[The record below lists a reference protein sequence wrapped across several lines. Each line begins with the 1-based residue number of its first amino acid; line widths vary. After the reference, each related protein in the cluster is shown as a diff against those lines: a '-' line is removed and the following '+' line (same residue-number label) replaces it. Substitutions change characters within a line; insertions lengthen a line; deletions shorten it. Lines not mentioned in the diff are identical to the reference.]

1 MLHIN
6 DITYRIDGRLL
17 INHATA
23 AIPAGHKVG
32 LVGRNGS
39 GKSTLLK
46 LITKQLEP
54 ETGSISLPK
63 RSVIGGVAQE
73 APAGPTS
80 LIDTVL
86 AANTERAS
94 LLEEAETAT
103 DPHRIA
109 EIQTRLADMNAH
121 AAPARAATILAGLG
135 FDEET
140 QARPCSD
147 FSGGWR
153 MRVALAAVLFAEPD
167 LLLLDEP
174 TNYLDLEGAIWLENY
189 LKTYPYSVII
199 VSHDRDLLNRSVQG
213 ILHLDQMKLTY
224 YQGGYDR
231 FERTRREKQALQMAM
246 KSKQEDAKRHM
257 EKFVERFRYKASK
270 ARQAQSRLKALSK
283 LEPIPDIVSD
293 RMLPFHFPN
302 AETPL
307 ASPIA
312 RLERASVGYEEGT
325 PVLSGMDLRIDQD
338 DRIALLGANGNGKS
352 TFAKLLSSKLATQA
366 GHFYKSKKL
375 RVAYFAQHQLDEL
388 HADWSAYDHFRELM
402 PDATQAQVR
411 ARTGAAGFGADKAD
425 TKAGNLSGGEKARLL
440 FSLATFHKPHL
451 MILDEPTNHLDI
463 QAREALV
470 LALNEFEGAVILI
483 SHDRHLIEMTADR
496 LWLIADGG
504 VSRWEG
510 DLADYQKW
518 LLDPARRNGPLSH
531 VDEEDAEDGPDPEAT
546 RKQLRQDA
554 AKARASIA
562 PLKKDIEEATAAIE
576 KARTFIEKVDARLAN
591 GGLYRTDPDRA
602 AELVRGRGAAQKSL
616 DKAEDRWLKASEAY
630 EKAKEAVAKGADP
643 KSKSYSN

>member
-23 AIPAGHKVG
+23 AIPTGHKVG

-46 LITKQLEP
+46 LITNQLEP
-54 ETGSISLPK
+54 ETGGISLPK
-63 RSVIGGVAQE
+63 RAVIGAVAQE
-73 APAGPTS
+73 APAGPIS

-86 AANTERAS
+86 AANKERSA

-109 EIQTRLADMNAH
+109 DIQTRLADMNAH

-135 FDEET
+135 FDEEA

-246 KSKQEDAKRHM
+246 KAKQEDAKRHM

-302 AETPL
+302 ADTPL
-307 ASPIA
+307 ASPIV
-312 RLERASVGYEEGT
+312 RLEGAAVGYEDGN
-325 PVLSGMDLRIDQD
+325 PVLSRMDLRIDQD

-352 TFAKLLSSKLATQA
+352 TFAKLLSSKLTTQA
-366 GHFYKSKKL
+366 GNFYKSKKL

-470 LALNEFEGAVILI
+470 LALNDFEGAVILI

-496 LWLIADGG
+496 LWLVADGG

-518 LLDPARRNGPLSH
+518 LLDPARRSGPLAH
-531 VDEEDAEDGPDPEAT
+531 IEEEDGPEAPDPEAT
-546 RKQLRQDA
+546 RKQQRQEA

-602 AELVRGRGAAQKSL
+602 AELVRGRTAAQKSL
-616 DKAEDRWLKASEAY
+616 DKAEDRWLIASEAY
-630 EKAKEAVAKGADP
+630 EKAKEAIAKDGN
-643 KSKSYSN
+643 SKS

>member
-46 LITKQLEP
+46 LITGQLEP
-54 ETGSISLPK
+54 ETGGISLPK
-63 RSVIGGVAQE
+63 RAVIGGVAQE

-86 AANTERAS
+86 AANTERSS
-94 LLEEAETAT
+94 LLKEAETAT

-140 QARPCSD
+140 QARPCAD

-283 LEPIPDIVSD
+283 MEPIPDIVSD

-302 AETPL
+302 ADTPL

-352 TFAKLLSSKLATQA
+352 TFAKLLSGKLTTQA

-504 VSRWEG
+504 VSRWDG

-531 VDEEDAEDGPDPEAT
+531 VDGDEIADAPDPEAT
-546 RKQLRQDA
+546 RKEQRQEA

-562 PLKKDIEEATAAIE
+562 PLKKDIEDATAAIE

-602 AELVRGRGAAQKSL
+602 AELVRGRAAAQKSL

-630 EKAKEAVAKGADP
+630 EKAKEAIAKE
-643 KSKSYSN
+643 

>member
-46 LITKQLEP
+46 LITMQLEP

-86 AANTERAS
+86 AANMERSS

-246 KSKQEDAKRHM
+246 KNKQEDAKRHM

-283 LEPIPDIVSD
+283 LEPIPDIVAD

-352 TFAKLLSSKLATQA
+352 TFAKLLSSKLATQT

-470 LALNEFEGAVILI
+470 MALNEFEGAVILI

-496 LWLIADGG
+496 LWLIADGS
-504 VSRWEG
+504 VSRWDG

-531 VDEEDAEDGPDPEAT
+531 VEGDEESDAPDPEAT
-546 RKQLRQDA
+546 RKQQRQDA

-616 DKAEDRWLKASEAY
+616 DKAEDRWLRASEAY
-630 EKAKEAVAKGADP
+630 EKAKDAIAKGDDA
-643 KSKSYSN
+643 KSKTYSN

>member
-46 LITKQLEP
+46 LITGQLEP
-54 ETGSISLPK
+54 ETGGISLPK
-63 RSVIGGVAQE
+63 RAVIGGVAQE

-86 AANTERAS
+86 AANTERSS

-140 QARPCSD
+140 QARPCAD

-283 LEPIPDIVSD
+283 MEPIPDIVSD

-302 AETPL
+302 ADTPL

-352 TFAKLLSSKLATQA
+352 TFAKLLSSKLTTQA

-504 VSRWEG
+504 VSRWDG

-531 VDEEDAEDGPDPEAT
+531 VDGDEIADAPDPEAT
-546 RKQLRQDA
+546 RKEQRQEA

-562 PLKKDIEEATAAIE
+562 PLKKDIEDATAAIE

-602 AELVRGRGAAQKSL
+602 AELVRGRAAAQKSL
-616 DKAEDRWLKASEAY
+616 DKAEDRWLRASEAY
-630 EKAKEAVAKGADP
+630 EKAKETVAKGTEA
-643 KSKSYSN
+643 KSKTYSN

>member
-46 LITKQLEP
+46 LITGQLEP
-54 ETGSISLPK
+54 ETGGISLPK
-63 RSVIGGVAQE
+63 RAVIGGVAQE

-86 AANTERAS
+86 AANTERSS
-94 LLEEAETAT
+94 LLKEAETAT

-140 QARPCSD
+140 QARPCAD

-246 KSKQEDAKRHM
+246 KNKQEDAKRHM

-283 LEPIPDIVSD
+283 MEPIPDIVSD

-302 AETPL
+302 ADTPL

-352 TFAKLLSSKLATQA
+352 TFAKLLSGKLTTQA

-504 VSRWEG
+504 VSRWDG

-518 LLDPARRNGPLSH
+518 LLDPARRNGPPSH
-531 VDEEDAEDGPDPEAT
+531 VDGDEIADAPDPEAT
-546 RKQLRQDA
+546 RKAQRQEA

-562 PLKKDIEEATAAIE
+562 PLKKDIEDATAAIE

-602 AELVRGRGAAQKSL
+602 AELVRGRAAAQKSL
-616 DKAEDRWLKASEAY
+616 DKAEDRWLRASEAY
-630 EKAKEAVAKGADP
+630 EIAKETVAKGAEA
-643 KSKSYSN
+643 KSKTYSN